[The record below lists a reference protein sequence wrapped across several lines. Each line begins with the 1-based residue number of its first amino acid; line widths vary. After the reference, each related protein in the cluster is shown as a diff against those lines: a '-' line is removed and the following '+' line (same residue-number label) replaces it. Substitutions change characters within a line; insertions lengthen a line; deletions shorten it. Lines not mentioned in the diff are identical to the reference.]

1 MPGLQ
6 DIPGA
11 HVLRARVPAE
21 GTAGNDDTWTLGR
34 LPNNAQVTSARWI
47 PDAAVTGAAT
57 NNFQLQVINK
67 GAAGS
72 GTTTVT
78 AAKTYASGTNSAAAV
93 AESLT
98 LSSTASD
105 LLANAGDILA
115 LVRTHNGSGL
125 AGVAGT
131 VEVGYLIR

>member
-6 DIPGA
+6 DVPGV
-11 HVLRARVPAE
+11 HVMRSRVPAE
-21 GTAGNDDTWTLGR
+21 GTAGSDDTWVLGR
-34 LPNNAQVTSARWI
+34 LPSNAQVSTVRWI
-47 PDAAVTGAAT
+47 PDAAVTGANT

-78 AAKTYASGTNSAAAV
+78 AAKTYASGTNSTAYV

-98 LSSTASD
+98 LSSTAAD
-105 LLANAGDILA
+105 LLANAGDILT
-115 LVRTHNGSGL
+115 LVRTHNSSGL
-125 AGVAGT
+125 ASPAGV
-131 VEVGYLIR
+131 VEIGYLIR